1 MKWITA
7 PDLER
12 WANTLN
18 SETELAELVK
28 DLIRASVIDIR
39 AFRFPIGDSAQ
50 VPGWDGR
57 LSSLGAPP
65 YVPEGDSVWEFGTGK
80 DYVGKANGDYRTR
93 SKDPQGVNPGPTT
106 FVFVTP
112 RRWVRKR
119 INIEK
124 WANEKRAEKL
134 WKDVRVVDGI
144 MLEDWLDQ
152 CPVAGSSR

>member
-1 MKWITA
+1 MLLLMYQRVTLSGSLEQERIT
-7 PDLER
+7 
-12 WANTLN
+12 
-18 SETELAELVK
+18 
-28 DLIRASVIDIR
+28 
-39 AFRFPIGDSAQ
+39 SAK
-50 VPGWDGR
+50 
-57 LSSLGAPP
+57 L
-65 YVPEGDSVWEFGTGK
+65 
-80 DYVGKANGDYRTR
+80 
-93 SKDPQGVNPGPTT
+93 NPGPTT